1 MNVYVIDHTYNG
13 ENLMNSSWGFLVNI
27 FNVLNPVLSN
37 DSDPPTAHVAYA
49 DAQSVFFVHV
59 SGEEQDW
66 RDKAG
71 QVACHIVL
79 LRTQG
84 RQHEKGNFQGNLHG
98 CYWSPGEFRNQ
109 SNTRA
114 QMFIHQILAK
124 NMPDVDWELL
134 YPDSIEPILAARLL
148 VASRDNQAKP
158 LPGLEIRAIPEDL
171 FEFAQSV
178 ITADRADPSS
188 LHTVIENF
196 ESALDQQLRTH

>member
-1 MNVYVIDHTYNG
+1 
-13 ENLMNSSWGFLVNI
+13 
-27 FNVLNPVLSN
+27 
-37 DSDPPTAHVAYA
+37 
-49 DAQSVFFVHV
+49 
-59 SGEEQDW
+59 
-66 RDKAG
+66 
-71 QVACHIVL
+71 
-79 LRTQG
+79 
-84 RQHEKGNFQGNLHG
+84 
-98 CYWSPGEFRNQ
+98 
-109 SNTRA
+109 
-114 QMFIHQILAK
+114 MFIHQILAK